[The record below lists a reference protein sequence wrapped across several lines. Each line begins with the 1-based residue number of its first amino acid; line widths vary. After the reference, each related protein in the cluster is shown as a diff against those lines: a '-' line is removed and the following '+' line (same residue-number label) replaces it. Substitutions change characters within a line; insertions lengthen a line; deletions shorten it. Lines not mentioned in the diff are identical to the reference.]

1 MCFLFRRS
9 SQLARGTRPR
19 RRRDPRATRAA
30 QLGLRHRGEHRPPAR
45 DPTNAEW
52 FPWRPSIPGRTTESG
67 PTVDPERLQ
76 RAGEREP
83 GGWRQFPMP
92 WLLPGEPAVNTE
104 VRYVINVALAR
115 LPGPQRVVMELRDLQ
130 GHDGQEVA
138 DLLSVTIGNQRVLL
152 RRTRA
157 PVCRELET
165 CCPGRQ
171 R

>member
-1 MCFLFRRS
+1 
-9 SQLARGTRPR
+9 
-19 RRRDPRATRAA
+19 
-30 QLGLRHRGEHRPPAR
+30 
-45 DPTNAEW
+45 
-52 FPWRPSIPGRTTESG
+52 
-67 PTVDPERLQ
+67 
-76 RAGEREP
+76 
-83 GGWRQFPMP
+83 MP
-92 WLLPGEPAVNTE
+92 WLLPEEPAVNTE

-152 RRTRA
+152 HGTRA
-157 PVCRELET
+157 LVCRELET